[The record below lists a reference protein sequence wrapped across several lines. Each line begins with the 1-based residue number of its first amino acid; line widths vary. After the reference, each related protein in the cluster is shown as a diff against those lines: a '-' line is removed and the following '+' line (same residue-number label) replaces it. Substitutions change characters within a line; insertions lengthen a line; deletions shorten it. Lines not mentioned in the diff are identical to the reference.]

1 MATRKKKASSEGG
14 ASADAKKLTR
24 AELKQ
29 KIRELKKKRQDAG
42 THSAKAK
49 VEEFN
54 EQLHVWRR
62 KLRKAARHKQA

>member
-29 KIRELKKKRQDAG
+29 QDAG

-49 VEEFN
+49 VHEFN

-62 KLRKAARHKQA
+62 KLRKAARQKQA

>member
-1 MATRKKKASSEGG
+1 MATRKKKEAGSASGT
-14 ASADAKKLTR
+14 AKSRTR

-29 KIRELKKKRQDAG
+29 KIRELKKKRQEAG

-49 VEEFN
+49 VHEFN

-62 KLRKAARHKQA
+62 KLRKAARQKQA